1 MTQHYLGYHMFA
13 HIINIFIL
21 FRIVCPAL
29 NDKHNATSN
38 WHLDNA
44 TLSNSTK
51 HRYNTIAALK
61 CDEGYWLQNL
71 SKEGKPNVNQIVT
84 CGSNGEWTPPA
95 GDCSVIS
102 MNLFENCLTSFH
114 VVS

>member
-13 HIINIFIL
+13 HINNIML

-29 NDKHNATSN
+29 NNKHTATSN
-38 WHLDNA
+38 WHLDSA
-44 TLSNSTK
+44 TLTNSTTLN
-51 HRYNTIAALK
+51 YSTIAALK
-61 CDEGYWLQNL
+61 CDEGYWLQNG
-71 SKEGKPNVNQIVT
+71 STEGQPNVDQNVK

-95 GDCSVIS
+95 GDCSIIS
-102 MNLFENCLTSFH
+102 MNLCENCLTSFP